1 MSKPPAARA
10 VLGGALFAALVAA
23 ASASQAQ
30 PSGVKITEW
39 MYNGDEFVEFT
50 NFGPSPVDFTGW
62 SYDDDSRIA
71 FTFGLSAFGVVA
83 PGESVIL
90 AERPA
95 DDFRAD
101 WGLGAAVRVIGNLN
115 VNLGRA
121 DEINLFDAEG
131 ALVDRLTYGDN
142 TVGGP
147 RTLNISGIP
156 GSADAIG
163 TNQVSGW
170 VLSALGDGQGTYA
183 SASGMLG
190 SPGFSPYAAPIP
202 EPASLALMLAG
213 LGAVG
218 AAVRRRRG

>member
-1 MSKPPAARA
+1 MTRA
-10 VLGGALFAALVAA
+10 PFLRAALAA
-23 ASASQAQ
+23 AALLAAGAAQAA
-30 PSGVKITEW
+30 PSGVKISEW

-50 NFGPSPVDFTGW
+50 NFGPAAVDFTGW
-62 SYDDDSRIA
+62 SYDDDSRVA
-71 FTFGLSAFGVVA
+71 FTFSLSAFGVVA

-95 DDFRAD
+95 DLFRVEWSLPD
-101 WGLGAAVRVIGNLN
+101 SVKIIGGLN

-121 DEINLFDAEG
+121 DEINLFDGGG

-147 RTLNISGIP
+147 RTLNVSGIP
-156 GSADAIG
+156 GSAAVIG
-163 TNQVSGW
+163 ANQVTGW
-170 VLSALGDGQGTYA
+170 VLSALGDGQGSYT
-183 SASGMLG
+183 SASGFIG

-202 EPASLALMLAG
+202 EPASIALMIAG

-218 AAVRRRRG
+218 AVARRRRG

>member
-1 MSKPPAARA
+1 MFTTPAIRA
-10 VLGGALFAALVAA
+10 VLGAALIATAA
-23 ASASQAQ
+23 AAHAQ
-30 PSGVKITEW
+30 PSGVKISEW

-62 SYDDDSRIA
+62 SYDDDSRLP
-71 FTFGLSAFGVVA
+71 FTFSLSAFGVVA

-90 AERPA
+90 AERSAA
-95 DDFRAD
+95 DFSAE
-101 WGLGAAVRVIGNLN
+101 WGLGAGVKVIGNLN

-121 DEINLFDAEG
+121 DEINLFDASG

-147 RTLNISGIP
+147 RTLNVSGIP
-156 GSADAIG
+156 GSAAVIG
-163 TNQVSGW
+163 ANQVTGW
-170 VLSALGDGQGTYA
+170 VLSALGDGQGSYA
-183 SASGMLG
+183 SASGFLG

-202 EPASLALMLAG
+202 EPASIALMLAG

-218 AAVRRRRG
+218 AAARRRRV